1 MAKKFFPGEWIDTG
15 TFEFDQCVG
24 HLKEIQEE
32 HESRL
37 CGCFGVYLN
46 LRNNPDNDDGEYS
59 VNRGEDVF
67 KYLSRQAGVPYATAR
82 EWLTREAF
90 EMEDSDPYKDGY
102 SCHPFGITNWEKDPS
117 TVMSNIEKRYA
128 QWKLKQEDS

>member
-1 MAKKFFPGEWIDTG
+1 MGY
-15 TFEFDQCVG
+15 
-24 HLKEIQEE
+24 LKEIQEE

-37 CGCFGVYLN
+37 CGCFAIYLDF
-46 LRNNPDNDDGEYS
+46 RNNPDDHGYS
-59 VNRGEDVF
+59 VDSGENVF

-90 EMEDSDPYKDGY
+90 AIKDSAPYKDGSY
-102 SCHPFGITNWEKDPS
+102 SCYPFGITNWAKDPS
-117 TVMSNIEKRYA
+117 TVMHNIEKRYA